1 VDRLESLDVDGAVQ
15 LLSRVT
21 GQQYALT
28 RRLTG
33 GETGAHEMR
42 GPDGER
48 LVIKWELDPP
58 SQAARRTAVELT
70 ERLGG
75 HAGWPVP
82 EQWTVEADECLF
94 VLQRFMP
101 GEPVELITHAL
112 VDRIFELHES
122 RLGLAAPSDDTSWP
136 GALIETLTTGGAGYC
151 LHQPLREFDART
163 AALIER
169 VERLGH
175 ELQPAQLP
183 GGEIVHWDLHPGN
196 LLAVDGRLT
205 AVIDNDF
212 VTVGDAAFD
221 LVTLA
226 IASLETPSEPGVAE
240 RLFSEAVDVLEEPR
254 RSAYLAHLVIRILD
268 WAVRKGRTEE
278 IELWLDQAQRLLPLT
293 R

>member
-1 VDRLESLDVDGAVQ
+1 VDRLGSLDAEGAAR
-15 LLSRVT
+15 LLSQVT
-21 GQQYALT
+21 GERYALT

-33 GETGAHEMR
+33 GETGAHEMS
-42 GPDGER
+42 GPGGER
-48 LVIKWELDPP
+48 LVVKWEFDPS

-70 ERLGG
+70 ERLADR
-75 HAGWPVP
+75 AGWPVP

-94 VLQRFMP
+94 VLQRFLP

-122 RLGLAAPSDDTSWP
+122 RLGLATASDDTRWP
-136 GALIETLTTGGAGYC
+136 DALIDTLTIGGAGYC
-151 LHQPLREFDART
+151 LHEPLREFDART
-163 AALIER
+163 ARLIER
-169 VERLGH
+169 IEHLGH

-226 IASLETPSEPGVAE
+226 VASLETPSEPGVVE
-240 RLFSEAVDVLEEPR
+240 RLFSEAVDVLDEPR
-254 RSAYLAHLVIRILD
+254 RSAYLGHLVIRILD
-268 WAVRKGRTEE
+268 WAVRKGRSAE
-278 IELWLDQAQRLLPLT
+278 IELWLEQAQRLLPAED
-293 R
+293 